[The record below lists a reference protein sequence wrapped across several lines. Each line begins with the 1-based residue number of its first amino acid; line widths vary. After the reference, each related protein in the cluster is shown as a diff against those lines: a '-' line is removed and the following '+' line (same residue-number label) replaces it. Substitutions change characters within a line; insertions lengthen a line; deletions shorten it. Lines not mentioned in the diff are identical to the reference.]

1 VFLGLRLGG
10 ARAYFSCTEELA
22 RGTNFRLTKREQRRM
37 EKSDEFCF
45 LYSTFPDA
53 ESADKAARTLIA
65 LHLAACV
72 NVYPPMK
79 SFYIWQGKTEEEQE
93 VAAFIKTR
101 RSLVQKAVA
110 AVRPLHP
117 YSVPCFLVLPI
128 EEGAE
133 DYLAWARRQTEAI
146 TTI

>member
-1 VFLGLRLGG
+1 
-10 ARAYFSCTEELA
+10 
-22 RGTNFRLTKREQRRM
+22 M

-45 LYSTFPDA
+45 LYSTFPDT
-53 ESADKAARTLIA
+53 ESAHTTARTLIA

-93 VAAFIKTR
+93 VSAFIKTR

-110 AVRPLHP
+110 AIRPMHP

-133 DYLAWARRQTEAI
+133 DYLAWARRQTEGRRHAARFTWSAYAQSVAEVYRRLAGESI
-146 TTI
+146 GRC